1 MTKISP
7 RHRSLSQVEPS
18 NKVLAR
24 SVPIGPQKVF
34 PVKNPKQRS
43 VDGIHST
50 DRSAFNS
57 VTNNIPGDPSN
68 SVSYMN
74 QASFFFTTKMG
85 FLVSISSI
93 LTNFLLESDDFL
105 G

>member
-1 MTKISP
+1 M
-7 RHRSLSQVEPS
+7 EPS

-34 PVKNPKQRS
+34 TVKNPKQRS
-43 VDGIHST
+43 VDGIHSK

-68 SVSYMN
+68 SVSYMK

-85 FLVSISSI
+85 FLSLFSKQSFRDNKLISEVI
-93 LTNFLLESDDFL
+93 FIA
-105 G
+105 